1 MMDVAE
7 PPPLPPRY
15 YLDNFGRLCSSVMDQ
30 YGDLLNAR
38 ERGFLE
44 CFHSVSVD
52 ARCLF
57 VRLVSRRGPLFRAEA
72 LHYPELDDLRAA
84 LEECLS
90 RELLEVHEVPPVAE
104 LMGLMR
110 RDELLA
116 IYAQALSLTGRER
129 KADVLSRVAELP
141 EAAVLEAWRCWR
153 EPSQYLVG
161 VAYRAE
167 VELFQL
173 LFFGN
178 SYQTL
183 TEFVL
188 SDLGISTFENY
199 SLDRNFR
206 LFGNREEIEEYLTLH
221 DLKVTYKEAVQ
232 AGDDEAVREVAGI
245 LQEADGNLGLKGVR
259 DRLRNR
265 IARQLERLD
274 EPEAALALYSQSGL
288 HPARERSARLL
299 AVTGRD
305 SEALS
310 LCEVMVESP
319 WCEAELDYTR
329 RVLPT
334 LRKRLSLD
342 YETAA
347 RDRFDVDELILP
359 RELPV
364 EAAAARYYRDTWQQV
379 HYVENLLFNG
389 SFGLAFWEQ
398 IFQAV
403 PGAFINPFQAA
414 PLDMYSPDFRRLRQ
428 TALNRRL
435 QYLWSCDLKA
445 ELMAAYERHHGV
457 TNRWVAWRGLSAELL
472 ASALEHIPTEHWLA
486 CWRRILFDP
495 EANRS
500 GCPDLIAMD
509 PERGYCLIEVKGPGD
524 QLQLNQR
531 RWLRFF
537 QREKIPAR
545 VARVQWSDA

>member
-1 MMDVAE
+1 MMDAAE
-7 PPPLPPRY
+7 PAPLPPRY
-15 YLDNFGRLCSSVMDQ
+15 YLDNFGRLCSSVADQ
-30 YGDLLNAR
+30 YGDLLSVR

-44 CFHSVSVD
+44 CFQSAGVD

-57 VRLVSRRGPLFRAEA
+57 VRLVSRRGPLFRSEA
-72 LHYPELDDLRAA
+72 LHYPELDNLEAA
-84 LEECLS
+84 LEECMARGLLEVDDAPAVAELTGLL
-90 RELLEVHEVPPVAE
+90 RRGELLE
-104 LMGLMR
+104 
-110 RDELLA
+110 
-116 IYAQALSLTGRER
+116 IYSQRLSLTGRER
-129 KADVLSRVAELP
+129 KADVLLRLAELP
-141 EAAVLEAWRCWR
+141 EPEVLEAWHCWR
-153 EPSQYLVG
+153 EPSHYLVD

-178 SYQTL
+178 SHQTL

-188 SDLGISTFENY
+188 SDLGISVFEDY
-199 SLDRNFR
+199 SLDRTFR
-206 LFGNREEIEEYLTLH
+206 LFSDREEIEEYLVLR
-221 DLKVTYKEAVQ
+221 DLKVTFREAVE
-232 AGDDEAVREVAGI
+232 AGDENAVRDVAGT
-245 LQEADGNLGLKGVR
+245 LLEVRGSPGLVRVR

-274 EPEAALALYSQSGL
+274 EREAALALYSQSGL

-299 AVTGRD
+299 ADAGRD

-310 LCEVMVESP
+310 LCEGMSESP
-319 WCEAELDYTR
+319 WCEAEVDYTR

-342 YETAA
+342 YEAA
-347 RDRFDVDELILP
+347 TRDRFDVDELTLP

-364 EAAAARYYRDTWQQV
+364 EAAAARHYLETWQEV
-379 HYVENLLFNG
+379 HYVENLLLNG

-398 IFQAV
+398 IFQAA
-403 PGAFINPFQAA
+403 PGAFINPFQSA
-414 PLDMYSPDFRRLRQ
+414 PLDMYSPDFYMLRQ
-428 TALNRRL
+428 AELDSRL
-435 QYLWSCDLKA
+435 QYLESCDLKV
-445 ELMAAYERHHGV
+445 ELLAAYERHLGV
-457 TNRWVAWRGLSAELL
+457 TNRWVAWRGLPAELL
-472 ASALEHIPTEHWLA
+472 AGALECIPTKHWLA
-486 CWRRILFDP
+486 CWQRILFDP

-509 PERGYCLIEVKGPGD
+509 PEHGYCLIEVKGPGD

-537 QREKIPAR
+537 QREHIPAR
-545 VARVQWSDA
+545 VARVQWVDA